1 MLRAALTYTEEEAGG
16 LEVFEWR
23 VMVRCPV
30 RLVAAGLTAPDAVEH
45 QRAIYVWTQHES
57 AVDAYDEALRVLQGW
72 PTGAR
77 PVDVTARGM
86 YVPVVG
92 VA

>member
-1 MLRAALTYTEEEAGG
+1 M
-16 LEVFEWR
+16 FEWR

-30 RLVAAGLTAPDAVEH
+30 RPVAAGDTAADAAEH
-45 QRAIYVWTQHES
+45 QRAMYVWTEHES

-77 PVDVTARGM
+77 PVDVTTLGM
-86 YVPVVG
+86 YVSVVR